1 MEFGHVE
8 GWAKSRAE
16 VWVFKLIA
24 WVPGG
29 KDGAGREMQRVHDDT
44 EGKGGKVEDLSC
56 SSKPVA

>member
-1 MEFGHVE
+1 
-8 GWAKSRAE
+8 
-16 VWVFKLIA
+16 VFKLMA

-29 KDGAGREMQRVHDDT
+29 KEGAGREMQRVHDDT